1 MKRTIIISAR
11 SLLTTL
17 SSILLGLL
25 LTACGNK
32 DTRLIVPAG
41 AQAGDLVDLQS
52 CVYESDEVEYA
63 ADCGTLVVPENR
75 NDPNS
80 RLIALPIIKVRAT
93 GDNPA
98 EPIFWLTGGP
108 GGSNMLFNHFEGL
121 LDNNDVVMVGY
132 RGVDGSVV
140 LDCPEVTKA
149 WRGKGSDLFSDES
162 LANIGESFRNCATRL
177 QDEGIDLDG
186 YTLPEVIEDMEA
198 ARIALDYS
206 RINLLSG
213 SFGTRVA
220 MFYASLYPDSV
231 HRSVMVAV
239 NTPGHFV
246 WEPEV
251 LDAQIEYDARLCA
264 QDPECSART
273 DDLAETMHNITNN
286 MSHRWLFIP
295 IDPGK
300 TRVLTHFLLFHR
312 RSARTVYDLYLAAEE
327 GDPSGLALMSVM
339 YNLIWP
345 GMNVWGE
352 WANKGISDY
361 DPARDYLNEM
371 NPPGSVIGSPFSL
384 LCGGSGHFGGSWPTT
399 PIPDKFFEVP
409 SSDVET
415 LLVSG
420 SIDFSV
426 APQWA
431 TEELLPVLS
440 NGHQVI
446 LSEFGHTGD
455 FWKLQPEATIHL
467 LTTFYDTG
475 EVDDSLYTYQ
485 PMEFHVDWGWP
496 TQAKQYLAIAIGV
509 PLVLVLVVWFIVRW
523 VVIKRKRRN
532 TNDKK
537 DNPLSDTP
545 YSGR

>member
-1 MKRTIIISAR
+1 MKTTT
-11 SLLTTL
+11 TTL
-17 SSILLGLL
+17 ERVLLSILIAILLVLL
-25 LTACGNK
+25 LIACGGK
-32 DTRLIVPAG
+32 APLTVPAG
-41 AQAGDLVDLQS
+41 AQAGDLVDMQS
-52 CVYESDEVEYA
+52 CTYEVDDVEYA

-75 NDPNS
+75 NDPEA
-80 RLIALPIIKVRAT
+80 RLIALPIIQVRAT
-93 GDNPA
+93 SDSPT

-108 GGSNMLFNHFEGL
+108 GASNMHFKHFEGL
-121 LDNNDVVMVGY
+121 LEDHDIVMVGY

-149 WRGKGSDLFSDES
+149 WRGKGGDLFSDES
-162 LANIGESFRNCATRL
+162 LSNIGEAFRNCAADWR
-177 QDEGIDLDG
+177 DEGVDLDG
-186 YTLPEVIEDMEA
+186 YTLPEVIEDLEA
-198 ARIALDYS
+198 ARIGLGYP
-206 RINLLSG
+206 RVNLLSG

-231 HRSVMVAV
+231 HRSVMTAV

-251 LDAQIEYDARLCA
+251 LDAQIEYDAKLCA

-273 DDLAETMHNITNN
+273 DDLAETMHNVTHN
-286 MSHRWLFIP
+286 MPSRWLFIP

-312 RSARTVYDLYLAAEE
+312 RSSATVYDLFLAAEE

-345 GMNVWGE
+345 GMNTWGE
-352 WANKGISDY
+352 YANKGIIDY
-361 DPARDYLNEM
+361 DPARDYLTEM
-371 NPPGSVIGSPFSL
+371 DPPDSVIGSPFSL
-384 LCGGSGHFGGSWPTT
+384 LCGGQGQFGGSWPST
-399 PIPDKFFEVP
+399 PIPDAFLEVP
-409 SSDVET
+409 ASDVET

-455 FWKLQPEATIHL
+455 FWGLQPEATVHL
-467 LTTFYDTG
+467 LTTFYDSG

-485 PMEFHVDWGWP
+485 PMDFHVNWTWP
-496 TQAKQYLAIAIGV
+496 TQAKQYLAIAFGV
-509 PLVLVLVVWFIVRW
+509 PLLLMLLVWFIVRW
-523 VVIKRKRRN
+523 AIRRKTR
-532 TNDKK
+532 KA
-537 DNPLSDTP
+537 SI
-545 YSGR
+545 